1 MLDYVIICL
10 NALESAPWNAGA
22 TEADSIEEVAAPAL
36 YM

>member
-10 NALESAPWNAGA
+10 NALASVPWKAGA
-22 TEADSIEEVAAPAL
+22 TEADNIEEVAAPAL